1 MTPPR
6 TLVLLRHGQTAWNAE
21 GRAQGHLDIGLDDLG
36 RAQAAAVAPAVAAL
50 RPDVLWSSDLA
61 RAATTA
67 AVVSEACGLEVR
79 HDARLREYDVGER
92 AGLTIP
98 EFAAAYP
105 AEHAAWTARGG
116 SFEHADAVPGA
127 ESTSDVLGRIL
138 PALHEVLASVEPGG
152 TACVVGHGAA
162 LKVATIALLGWDR
175 TASTSLRGMD
185 NCGHTL
191 LDDGGPD
198 ASLRL
203 VAWNR
208 TPDFAPRES
217 VG

>member
-105 AEHAAWTARGG
+105 AEHAAWAARGG

-127 ESTSDVLGRIL
+127 ESTSDVLERIL
-138 PALHEVLASVEPGG
+138 PALHEVVASVEPGG

-175 TASTSLRGMD
+175 TASASLRGMD

-198 ASLRL
+198 ASWRL

>member
-1 MTPPR
+1 MSAPR

-21 GRAQGHLDIGLDDLG
+21 GRAQGHLDVGLDDVG
-36 RAQAAAVAPAVAAL
+36 RAQAAAVAPAIAAL

-67 AVVSEACGLEVR
+67 AVVAEATGLTVR

-105 AEHAAWTARGG
+105 AEHARWAAAGG

-127 ESTSDVLGRIL
+127 ESTDDVLDRVL
-138 PALHEVLASVEPGG
+138 PALTEALASAPPGG
-152 TACVVGHGAA
+152 TACVVSHGAA
-162 LKVATIALLGWDR
+162 LKAATIALLGWDR
-175 TASTSLRGMD
+175 TASVSLRGMD
-185 NCGHTL
+185 NCAHTV
-191 LDDGGPD
+191 LDDAGPA

-208 TPDFAPRES
+208 TPDFAPRTS